1 MTFDYPQVLTRYPH
15 AVEKRAYS
23 PYCLCRH
30 CSNHAFWSS
39 LSAMTDQQ
47 IVQRAKGRVMTDE
60 QQKTLAEIELRVWN
74 SWAKGKAG

>member
-1 MTFDYPQVLTRYPH
+1 
-15 AVEKRAYS
+15 
-23 PYCLCRH
+23 
-30 CSNHAFWSS
+30 
-39 LSAMTDQQ
+39 MTDQQ